1 MQAGPRATRPPRWFS
16 PATGIYCSKHP
27 PVDLPSDPVG
37 DVVSYLFSRAHHDGS
52 TALVDSPSGSS
63 VSYSELRS
71 LVRCM
76 ASGIRSMGVS
86 RGDVVLLQLPNSV
99 YHPVVFLGVLF
110 SGGVVTTAN
119 PLSSVSE
126 TKRQISDCNARLAF
140 ASSDKCE
147 MLKALGVPAI
157 AVPEDVSSGSRDCQF
172 VDFRMLLSRKFESF
186 KRPVVKQQDTAAIV
200 YSSGTTGVSKG
211 VVLTHGNFIAMCE
224 LFVRFEASQY
234 EYPSSENVYLAVL
247 PMFHIYGMSLF
258 VLGLLSLGSTV
269 VVMRRFDPNEV
280 VKAIDTYGVTHFPV
294 VPPIL
299 TALTRT
305 VKCARGSGL
314 RSLKQVS
321 CGAAALSR
329 KSIEDFVQTFP
340 HVDFIQGYGMTESTA
355 VGTRGFNTEKC
366 RRYSSIGLLAP
377 NMQAK
382 VLDPKTG
389 SFLPPGCSGELLLRG
404 PAIMKGYLNNV
415 DATSLTIDEDGWLHT
430 GDIVHFD
437 QDGFLHVLDR
447 VKEIIKYKG
456 FQIAPADLEAALIT
470 HPDIVDVAVTGA
482 LDEESGEIPVAFV
495 VRRIG
500 SDISEE
506 AVMDYLAAQV
516 APYKKVRK
524 VVFTSSIPK
533 SAAGKILRRELK
545 KSLTSRM

>member
-1 MQAGPRATRPPRWFS
+1 MQTSPRAPLPP
-16 PATGIYCSKHP
+16 PPHCKHP
-27 PVDLPSDPVG
+27 AVDLPSDPLN
-37 DVVSYLFSRAHHDGS
+37 DAVSHLFSRAHGGS

-63 VSYSELRS
+63 ISYSELRS
-71 LVRCM
+71 LVRCI

-99 YHPVVFLGVLF
+99 YYPVVFLGVLF
-110 SGGVVTTAN
+110 SGGVVTTMN
-119 PLSSVSE
+119 PLSSASE
-126 TKRQISDCNARLAF
+126 TRRQVSDCNVRLAF

-147 MLKALGVPAI
+147 MLKALGVPAV
-157 AVPEDVSSGSRDCQF
+157 AVPEDVRSASRDREF
-172 VDFRMLLSRKFESF
+172 VEFRTLLSRKFESF
-186 KRPVVKQQDTAAIV
+186 ERPIVKQQDTAAIV

-211 VVLTHGNFIAMCE
+211 VMLTHGNFIAVCE

-234 EYPSSENVYLAVL
+234 EYPTSENVYLAVL

-280 VKAIDTYGVTHFPV
+280 VKAID
-294 VPPIL
+294 
-299 TALTRT
+299 
-305 VKCARGSGL
+305 SGL

-382 VLDPKTG
+382 VLDWKTG
-389 SFLPPGCSGELLLRG
+389 SFLPPGSSGELLLRG

-415 DATSLTIDEDGWLHT
+415 DATRLMIDEDGWLHT

-437 QDGFLHVLDR
+437 QDGFLHILDR

-456 FQIAPADLEAALIT
+456 FQIAPADLEGVLIT

-500 SDISEE
+500 SNISEE

-545 KSLTSRM
+545 KSLTSRL